1 MLCET
6 VLNLDWFWVSFCVKC
21 WNKIPI
27 KHNLDD
33 EKPCQVLKQNANQTQ
48 FRRWKI
54 ISSETNTAP
63 VFPGLQ
69 SWLQHTLVL
78 DLTNIWFGLEYTLN
92 CWDILFNSAS
102 RVIYH
107 LHIKNCLFVQFS
119 IICCFNMSNFIVH
132 IHDEKLVCLSNSA
145 SLVWFIIYIWKR
157 RPFKSGDWTIN
168 QATQAS
174 PFYWVMPL
182 NHYHSYHCHNTKK
195 TNTKTKTKSHINTKK
210 VKF

>member
-1 MLCET
+1 M
-6 VLNLDWFWVSFCVKC
+6 KC

-78 DLTNIWFGLEYTLN
+78 DLTKIWFGLEYTFN

-174 PFYWVMPL
+174 PFLLGYGLVEPL
-182 NHYHSYHCHNTKK
+182 SFISLSQIQTQTQTQRGIQIHTKIYSV
-195 TNTKTKTKSHINTKK
+195 NCN
-210 VKF
+210 

>member
-1 MLCET
+1 MK
-6 VLNLDWFWVSFCVKC
+6 NHVKF
-21 WNKIPI
+21 WNKMP
-27 KHNLDD
+27 D
-33 EKPCQVLKQNANQTQ
+33 QTQ

-69 SWLQHTLVL
+69 SWLQYTLVL
-78 DLTNIWFGLEYTLN
+78 DLTKIWFGLEYTFN

-102 RVIYH
+102 QVIYH
-107 LHIKNCLFVQFS
+107 LHIKNSLFVQFS

-132 IHDEKLVCLSNSA
+132 LHDEKLVCLSNSA

-174 PFYWVMPL
+174 PFYWILAL

-195 TNTKTKTKSHINTKK
+195 TNTNTNTKRHINTKK
-210 VKF
+210 VKI